1 MMMDMPGV
9 AQSDIGL
16 EIDGTVVRVNCEYKV
31 PDELQTDKARTH
43 RVCAA
48 LLVAHAHFAG
58 EVAPRRPSV
67 RRAPAQVRA
76 NASQSGTRIR

>member
-1 MMMDMPGV
+1 MIRLARLLAERNVLTPARLHPDTFVMMMDMPGV

-43 RVCAA
+43 RACAA
-48 LLVAHAHFAG
+48 SLVAHART
-58 EVAPRRPSV
+58 RR
-67 RRAPAQVRA
+67 
-76 NASQSGTRIR
+76 